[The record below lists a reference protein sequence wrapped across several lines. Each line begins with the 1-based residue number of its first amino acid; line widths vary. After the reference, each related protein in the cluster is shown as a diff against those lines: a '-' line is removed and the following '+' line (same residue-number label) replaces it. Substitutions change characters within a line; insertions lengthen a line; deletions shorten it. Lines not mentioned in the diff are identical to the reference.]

1 MSGRVLRSACTAA
14 LATVTVLAAV
24 PFASY
29 AAAEPGDDRGP
40 GTSTA
45 GTSTP
50 GTAVPGTAVPGTAV
64 PGTSASAATTPATST
79 PGEGAAG
86 SGAAPAASPPVTVA
100 GMLTE
105 LQRLYREAEEATE
118 AYNATKTEL
127 IRQRAE
133 VKRLST
139 GLTQARTAL
148 ARSHDD
154 VGRLAREQYQGQSEL
169 SGYLRLLLAR
179 DPQHALDEGYLLE
192 HAARGRAATV
202 SRLAGGEKRADA
214 LAAASREALD
224 AQQKLA
230 VKQQRQRD
238 MVRSRL
244 QEVEKLLASLS
255 AEQIAAV
262 AALEKAGTAR
272 AQRELLSSGAL
283 GEQPAGAAGP
293 QADAQAGA
301 EPGTPPRT
309 PSQDGGEALDFA
321 VDQLGKPYEWGA
333 EGPDSFD
340 CSGLTQ
346 QAWAHAGLTIPRT
359 SQEQWSE
366 LPRVSLRELRPGD
379 LVIYFPK
386 ATHVAIYLGDGMVIQ
401 APRPGTRVKVS
412 PIAANPLL
420 GAVRPDPGAA
430 SLAPA
435 AYEPPELPPGAKD
448 GSDTGYSQTSG
459 PES

>member
-1 MSGRVLRSACTAA
+1 MSGRVLRSVCTAA

-29 AAAEPGDDRGP
+29 AAAEPGDDTVP
-40 GTSTA
+40 GASTA
-45 GTSTP
+45 AASAPGAST
-50 GTAVPGTAVPGTAV
+50 ADA
-64 PGTSASAATTPATST
+64 SAS
-79 PGEGAAG
+79 GE
-86 SGAAPAASPPVTVA
+86 AAPAASPPDTIA

-118 AYNATKTEL
+118 AYNATETEL
-127 IRQRAE
+127 TRQRAE
-133 VKRLST
+133 TRKLST
-139 GLTQARTAL
+139 GLSQARTAL
-148 ARSHDD
+148 AHSHDD

-192 HAARGRAATV
+192 HAARGRAATM

-214 LAAASREALD
+214 LAAASRAALD

-230 VKQQRQRD
+230 VKQRRQRD

-244 QEVEKLLASLS
+244 REVEKLLASLS
-255 AEQIAAV
+255 GEQIAAV
-262 AALEKAGTAR
+262 AALEQAGTAE
-272 AQRELLSSGAL
+272 AQRKLVSSGAL
-283 GEQPAGAAGP
+283 GEQAPAGPQSGGQAGP
-293 QADAQAGA
+293 QAGPQAGA
-301 EPGTPPRT
+301 QSGAQPGALRRT
-309 PSQDGGEALDFA
+309 PSQDGDEALDFA

-340 CSGLTQ
+340 CSGLTS
-346 QAWAHAGLTIPRT
+346 QAWARAGLTIPRT

-379 LVIYFPK
+379 LVVYFPK

-401 APRPGTRVKVS
+401 APRPGTSVKVS
-412 PIAANPLL
+412 PLAANPLL

-435 AYEPPELPPGAKD
+435 AYEPPELPPGAMD
-448 GSDTGYSQTSG
+448 GSDTGYGQTSG
-459 PES
+459 PSEGGR

>member
-1 MSGRVLRSACTAA
+1 MSVRVLRSACTAA

-24 PFASY
+24 PFASH
-29 AAAEPGDDRGP
+29 AAAEPGDD
-40 GTSTA
+40 T
-45 GTSTP
+45 
-50 GTAVPGTAVPGTAV
+50 VPGRSPAAVSPAAAST
-64 PGTSASAATTPATST
+64 PGTSASGPSASSTST
-79 PGEGAAG
+79 HPASAL
-86 SGAAPAASPPVTVA
+86 AASPPATIA

-127 IRQRAE
+127 TRQRAE
-133 VKRLST
+133 VKKLST

-192 HAARGRAATV
+192 HAARGRAATM
-202 SRLAGGEKRADA
+202 SRLTGGEKRADA
-214 LAAASREALD
+214 LAAESRQALD
-224 AQQKLA
+224 VQQKLA
-230 VKQQRQRD
+230 VKQQKQRD

-244 QEVEKLLASLS
+244 LEVEKLLASLS
-255 AEQIAAV
+255 SEQIAAV
-262 AALEKAGTAR
+262 AALEKAGTAK
-272 AQRELLSSGAL
+272 AQRELVSSGAL
-283 GEQPAGAAGP
+283 GKQAQSSGQAGP
-293 QADAQAGA
+293 QADPQAGA
-301 EPGTPPRT
+301 QSDAQPGTRRT
-309 PSQDGGEALDFA
+309 PSQDGDEALDFA
-321 VDQLGKPYEWGA
+321 VEQLGKPYEWGA

-340 CSGLTQ
+340 CSGLTS
-346 QAWAHAGLTIPRT
+346 QAWARAGLTIPRT

-379 LVIYFPK
+379 LVVYFPK

-435 AYEPPELPPGAKD
+435 AYEPPELPPGAMD
-448 GSDTGYSQTSG
+448 GSDTGYGQTSG
-459 PES
+459 PGED